1 MKKFVLILIGLIF
14 AIVEL
19 SITNRFSIFGTHIN
33 LLMIYTVL
41 LATNIDSANNYLA
54 IGIVGFVFDLL
65 GELIFGINLAWVLL
79 VTWLVRL
86 SMDKLYEEKKWS
98 IAMIFLLAMLLT
110 CVYEYAINQVFY
122 VPKRID
128 VLTSVLPAYII
139 LNTILGLTLST
150 IIRPFFRHIMKN
162 WW

>member
-86 SMDKLYEEKKWS
+86 SMDKLYEEKKMEHCDDFF
-98 IAMIFLLAMLLT
+98 ARN
-110 CVYEYAINQVFY
+110 AIDMRV
-122 VPKRID
+122 
-128 VLTSVLPAYII
+128 
-139 LNTILGLTLST
+139 
-150 IIRPFFRHIMKN
+150 
-162 WW
+162 